1 MGGTATSL
9 CTSYDFRNLKVN
21 HSIQRYRYSLQI
33 RRYSN
38 SMIISLHDYIIN
50 QYMWELLSFFVVC
63 FFVCFPLFSEFFFV
77 WLGFSM
83 EHKSFP
89 QFLRSESKSFKVAVF
104 VGRVLGD
111 LKEPS
116 CHTWVLQ
123 TAQLNFPQ
131 VLWTTPSD
139 ILVTMHWMIH
149 RWHIP
154 VVIDQG

>member
-1 MGGTATSL
+1 
-9 CTSYDFRNLKVN
+9 
-21 HSIQRYRYSLQI
+21 
-33 RRYSN
+33 
-38 SMIISLHDYIIN
+38 
-50 QYMWELLSFFVVC
+50 
-63 FFVCFPLFSEFFFV
+63 
-77 WLGFSM
+77 M

-111 LKEPS
+111 VKEPS

-149 RWHIP
+149 R
-154 VVIDQG
+154 